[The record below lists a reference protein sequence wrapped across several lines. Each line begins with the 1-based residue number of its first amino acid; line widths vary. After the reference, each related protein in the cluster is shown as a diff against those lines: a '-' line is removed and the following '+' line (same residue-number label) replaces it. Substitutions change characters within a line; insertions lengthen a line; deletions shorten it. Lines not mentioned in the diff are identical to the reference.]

1 MKTAKIKVL
10 HSCIGH
16 EGEHL
21 EAGDVYDQPDDV
33 AATLVRMGRAVAVEA
48 EEEEKPKRA
57 KKQAGED
64 DGL

>member
-10 HSCIGH
+10 HSCIGY

-21 EAGDVYDQPDDV
+21 EAGDVYDQPEDV

-48 EEEEKPKRA
+48 EEEKPKRA
-57 KKQAGED
+57 KKQAGYD